1 MCLLLGVTKQ
11 AYYKH
16 GNRLLANLANESF
29 AVQFIKEVRCKDPG
43 IGGSKLWRM
52 YNHLFRDNYSIGYNH
67 FYDIIDRY
75 NLKVRKRKSRV
86 RTTDS
91 KHGLPLYCNLIKNII
106 PDRPTQVWVS
116 DITYIPIVSDPCKDD
131 YEFCFLSIITDYY
144 TKEIVGYSIGESLET
159 RHTMYALEMALANY
173 PPSAI
178 NGLIHHSD
186 RGVQY
191 ASYIYTDKLKKYG
204 IRISMTESGDPKDN
218 AVAER
223 VNNTIKNELFMNKT
237 FFSIEDVRKSTRI
250 AVNFYNNERPHM
262 SLDGMTPKE
271 AAQYQGHINK
281 KWISYRENELKKIAV

>member
-52 YNHLFRDNYSIGYNH
+52 YNHLFGDNYSIGYNH

-204 IRISMTESGDPKDN
+204 IKISMTESGDPKDN

-223 VNNTIKNELFMNKT
+223 VNNTIKNELH
-237 FFSIEDVRKSTRI
+237 SSV
-250 AVNFYNNERPHM
+250 
-262 SLDGMTPKE
+262 
-271 AAQYQGHINK
+271 
-281 KWISYRENELKKIAV
+281 